1 MKNKEITMMGYV
13 GDAEKDLC
21 IQRAF
26 CIMRNR
32 KYDIQLKDW
41 YVVLSYI
48 VRKRGEE
55 ALYEYAKTIDLRDSK
70 NEKARI
76 YSGMT

>member
-1 MKNKEITMMGYV
+1 MYLKVHQKVELMKNKEITMMGYV

-32 KYDIQLKDW
+32 KYGKIKLW
-41 YVVLSYI
+41 ISFYRY
-48 VRKRGEE
+48 
-55 ALYEYAKTIDLRDSK
+55 
-70 NEKARI
+70 
-76 YSGMT
+76 

>member
-1 MKNKEITMMGYV
+1 MMGYV

-55 ALYEYAKTIDLRDSK
+55 ALYEYAKTIDLWDSK
-70 NEKARI
+70 NLQWYDVNKPE
-76 YSGMT
+76 

>member
-1 MKNKEITMMGYV
+1 MRKKTYV
-13 GDAEKDLC
+13 FNEL
-21 IQRAF
+21 F

-55 ALYEYAKTIDLRDSK
+55 ALYEYAKTIDL
-70 NEKARI
+70 
-76 YSGMT
+76 

>member
-1 MKNKEITMMGYV
+1 MYLKVHQKVELMKNKEITMMGYV

-55 ALYEYAKTIDLRDSK
+55 ALYEYAKTIDL
-70 NEKARI
+70 
-76 YSGMT
+76 

>member
-1 MKNKEITMMGYV
+1 MMGYV

-55 ALYEYAKTIDLRDSK
+55 ALYEYAKTIDLWDSK
-70 NEKARI
+70 NVKARI

>member
-1 MKNKEITMMGYV
+1 MMGYV

-55 ALYEYAKTIDLRDSK
+55 ALYEYAKTTDLWDAK
-70 NEKARI
+70 NVKARI

>member
-1 MKNKEITMMGYV
+1 MMGYV

-32 KYDIQLKDW
+32 KYDIQLKVW

-55 ALYEYAKTIDLRDSK
+55 ALYEYAKTIDL
-70 NEKARI
+70 
-76 YSGMT
+76 

>member
-1 MKNKEITMMGYV
+1 MMGYV

-26 CIMRNR
+26 SIMRNR

-55 ALYEYAKTIDLRDSK
+55 ALYEYAKTIDL
-70 NEKARI
+70 
-76 YSGMT
+76 

>member
-1 MKNKEITMMGYV
+1 MGYV

-48 VRKRGEE
+48 ARKRGEE
-55 ALYEYAKTIDLRDSK
+55 ALYEYAKTVDL
-70 NEKARI
+70 
-76 YSGMT
+76 

>member
-1 MKNKEITMMGYV
+1 MMGYV

-41 YVVLSYI
+41 YGEKYRRVV
-48 VRKRGEE
+48 
-55 ALYEYAKTIDLRDSK
+55 D
-70 NEKARI
+70 
-76 YSGMT
+76 

>member
-1 MKNKEITMMGYV
+1 MMGYV

-55 ALYEYAKTIDLRDSK
+55 ALYEYAKTIDLWDAK
-70 NEKARI
+70 NVKARI

>member
-1 MKNKEITMMGYV
+1 MKAHPKVDLMKNKELTMMGYV

-21 IQRAF
+21 IQQAF

-48 VRKRGEE
+48 ARKRGEE
-55 ALYEYAKTIDLRDSK
+55 ALYEYAKTVDL
-70 NEKARI
+70 
-76 YSGMT
+76 

>member
-1 MKNKEITMMGYV
+1 MMGYV

-55 ALYEYAKTIDLRDSK
+55 ALYEYAKTIDLWDVK
-70 NEKARI
+70 NVKARI